1 MNEPIKS
8 IEEFISW
15 TEQLEGRFLLFR
27 GLADASWEVSAS
39 AYRRIKPSPENVPA
53 PSIFQNYMKQ
63 LLNNASLRGFREQQ
77 GKSLSDLELLAT
89 LQHHGAATCLIDFT
103 SNPLA
108 ALWFACQENQGS
120 SGKVVAMPTDKIDL
134 FSTVTYQDLEKSIAE
149 FLYKDKLWKWIPSH
163 LSNRIVAQQSVFVFG
178 QGKIEEA
185 HYKEVRI
192 DGGSKQEIRNELG
205 ERFGINEQHL
215 FSDFTGFSLSNA
227 HDKPYNDYTA
237 DDYFS
242 LGMEFHQRGGF
253 QKALDAYDQAI
264 KLNPRGD
271 ASVYNNRGNAKYALG
286 DKMGAIADYSK
297 SIELFPHLF
306 TAYYGRG
313 ATKGTLGHYQE
324 AIIDYDKSIELN
336 PHFAEAYNNRGNA
349 KDALG
354 DHKGAIGDY
363 NKAVELNPQYIEAYY
378 NRGVTKQA
386 LGDHHGAISDCDKSI
401 SLNPQFV
408 EAYFN
413 RGNAKGALGDHQG
426 AIADYNKCIELNPQY
441 FKAYFNRGK
450 NKIGSGDHKGAIA
463 DFDKAIEINP
473 QHAEAHYNRG
483 LAKSCLFD
491 VQEAISDYDSAI
503 EYNPQY
509 IEAYFSRGVAKFG
522 LKDYQGAMSDYDMVI
537 ELNPQYTVAYHNRGI
552 AKRESGD
559 EAGAN
564 EDSAKAEQLIELQN
578 RQSTE
583 S

>member
-15 TEQLEGRFLLFR
+15 TKQLERGFLLFR
-27 GLADASWEVSAS
+27 GLADANWDVSAS
-39 AYRRIKPSPENVPA
+39 AYRRIKTSFEEIPSPSV
-53 PSIFQNYMKQ
+53 FQNYIKQ
-63 LLNNASLRGFREQQ
+63 LLDDASLRGFREQQ
-77 GKSLSDLELLAT
+77 GKRLSDLELFAE
-89 LQHHGAATCLIDFT
+89 LQHNGAATCLIDFT
-103 SNPLA
+103 TNSLI
-108 ALWFACQENQGS
+108 ALWFACQEKQGQP
-120 SGKVVAMPTDKIDL
+120 GKVVALPTDNTELISKMK
-134 FSTVTYQDLEKSIAE
+134 YQDMQKSIE
-149 FLYKDKLWKWIPSH
+149 DFLNKDKFWQWTPEH
-163 LSNRIVAQQSVFVFG
+163 MSNRIVAQQSVFVFG
-178 QGKIEEA
+178 RGKIEKT
-185 HYKEVRI
+185 HYKEVMI
-192 DGGSKQEIRNELG
+192 DGGRKEEIRNELR
-205 ERFGINEQHL
+205 ESFGINEQHL
-215 FSDFTGFSLSNA
+215 FSDFTGFALSNA
-227 HDKPYNDYTA
+227 HDKPYTDYTA

-242 LGMEFHQRGGF
+242 LGMEFHQRGDF

-324 AIIDYDKSIELN
+324 AIIDYDKSIEIN
-336 PHFAEAYNNRGNA
+336 PQFAEAYNNRGNA

-354 DHKGAIGDY
+354 DHKGAIVDY

-386 LGDHHGAISDCDKSI
+386 LGDHHGAIIDCDKSI

-450 NKIGSGDHKGAIA
+450 NKIGSGDYKGAIA

-491 VQEAISDYDSAI
+491 VQETISDYDSAI
-503 EYNPQY
+503 EYDPQY
-509 IEAYFSRGVAKFG
+509 IEAYFSRGVARYG
-522 LKDYQGAMSDYDMVI
+522 LKDYQRAISDYDKVI
-537 ELNPQYTVAYHNRGI
+537 ELDPQHAGAYHNRGI

-564 EDSAKAEQLIELQN
+564 EDSAKADELVEIQN
-578 RQSTE
+578 RQLPE
-583 S
+583 A